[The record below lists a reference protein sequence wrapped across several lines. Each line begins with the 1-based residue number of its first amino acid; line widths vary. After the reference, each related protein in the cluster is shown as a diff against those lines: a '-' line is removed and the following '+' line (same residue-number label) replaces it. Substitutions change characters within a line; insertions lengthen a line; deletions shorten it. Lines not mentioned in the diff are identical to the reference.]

1 MDARVHFS
9 HHWKMREYGLHRADM
24 KTNTFTEKS
33 LKQAHILLKRE
44 LFSLQISMKP
54 LGRLFTGTQEI
65 KILIYT
71 RQLSER

>member
-9 HHWKMREYGLHRADM
+9 HHWKREYGLHCADT

-54 LGRLFTGTQEI
+54 LGRLFTGTQEM
-65 KILIYT
+65 KIFT
-71 RQLSER
+71 PDS